1 MQRFSNVRRLVL
13 TTPFFYPDDE
23 EAHDSSV
30 LDEDLLNAINP
41 PQFNHIL
48 NSMNLDSLFSLT
60 LDWQCL
66 SGIPVR
72 ILSNLKELSVCLTT
86 ECDSLGLD
94 LLFRH
99 AFQLESLTF
108 FGFIGMEVF
117 PSFIADSS
125 SLPSLHS
132 FRFSC
137 DNETMPSTPDQEIL
151 EVFFG
156 FIRGRPNLRRLYL
169 RIPSLDLRGCDDHLR
184 LLGELEHLEVF
195 GFHTGFTVMSIESLQ
210 SLCRHLPRRL
220 KAFHLAMEWCGEPL
234 LFLVLSLPPFRV
246 YCLV

>member
-1 MQRFSNVRRLVL
+1 MQRFTDIRRLDL

-30 LDEDLLNAINP
+30 LDEELLSAIDP
-41 PQFNHIL
+41 IHFNHL
-48 NSMNLDSLFSLT
+48 LSSMNLDSLHSLT

-72 ILSNLKELSVCLTT
+72 ILSNLKELSVCITT
-86 ECDSLGLD
+86 ECDPLGLD

-99 AFQLESLTF
+99 ALLLESLTF
-108 FGFIGMEVF
+108 YGFIGPEAF

-137 DNETMPSTPDQEIL
+137 DKDTMHLLPDP
-151 EVFFG
+151 EVLNIFFK
-156 FIRGRPNLRRLYL
+156 FIRERTNLRRLYL
-169 RIPSLDLRGCDDHLR
+169 RIPSLNLFHECDYHIR
-184 LLGELEHLEVF
+184 LLETLKHLEVF
-195 GFHTGFTVMSIESLQ
+195 GFHTGYTAVDTQFLQ
-210 SLCRHLPRRL
+210 SLCQHLPKRL
-220 KAFHLAMEWCGEPL
+220 KAFHLAMEWCGDPL
-234 LFLVLSLPPFRV
+234 LFLVSPFSSLPSLPF
-246 YCLV
+246 